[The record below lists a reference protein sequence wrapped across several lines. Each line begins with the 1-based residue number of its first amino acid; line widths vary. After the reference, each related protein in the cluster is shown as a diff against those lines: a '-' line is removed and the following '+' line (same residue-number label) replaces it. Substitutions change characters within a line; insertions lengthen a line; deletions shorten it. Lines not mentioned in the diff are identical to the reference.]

1 MTVVADFIDYLR
13 VDCGYSATTLR
24 TYRSDLEALERWLGG
39 VDESQDLTTVDRDL
53 IRRWVASEGARGV
66 KPQTIK
72 RMLSSLRTFFKY
84 LLRQGLITTDPMR
97 LVSNPKLPRPLPA
110 FVRENEMD
118 RLLDH
123 TAFPDNF
130 AGRRDHLILLT
141 FYTTGMRLSEL
152 VGLDVD
158 SFSWPRSEVKVL
170 GKRNKHRVI
179 PFGPE
184 LYAHLQT
191 YLGERRQ
198 VCGTDDG
205 PFFVDGEGRRLTA
218 PKVRETVKHYLGL
231 VTTSHKR
238 TPHVLRHTFAT
249 AMLNNGADLE
259 AVKDLLGHESVAT
272 TQIYTHA
279 TFNEL
284 RQAYLHAHP
293 RATSDE

>member
-24 TYRSDLEALERWLGG
+24 TYRSDLEALERWLAG
-39 VDESQDLTTVDRDL
+39 VDESQSLTTVDRDL
-53 IRRWVASEGARGV
+53 IRRWVAAEGARGV

-84 LLRQGLITTDPMR
+84 LLRQGLVKTDPMR

-110 FVRENEMD
+110 FVRENEMN

-123 TAFPDNF
+123 TAFPDTF

-152 VGLDVD
+152 VGLNVD

-179 PFGPE
+179 PFGAE
-184 LYAHLQT
+184 LYAHLQN
-191 YLGERRQ
+191 YLAERCR
-198 VCGTDDG
+198 VCDTDDG
-205 PFFVDGEGRRLTA
+205 PFFIDGEGKRLTA

-231 VTTSHKR
+231 VTTAHKR

-279 TFNEL
+279 AFNEL

-293 RATSDE
+293 RATADD